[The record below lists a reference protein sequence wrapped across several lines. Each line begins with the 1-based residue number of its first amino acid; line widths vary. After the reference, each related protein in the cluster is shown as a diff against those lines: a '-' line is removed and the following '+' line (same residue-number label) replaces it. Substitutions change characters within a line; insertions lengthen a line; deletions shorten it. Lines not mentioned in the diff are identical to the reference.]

1 MSYEKVTVNLS
12 AADCKLILRR
22 RRNETSV
29 QPRRQDQEGSLQDG
43 QGSQEVRR
51 HSYSTQKMNP
61 YFLLGA
67 FLAVSIA
74 GCVRY
79 YKRDEAG
86 QAKVHADWDKEK
98 ARLAE
103 EYAKNLQEQREKERE
118 AQVAADKTR
127 EQKDREIREAN
138 ARNAALLNSLRDRP
152 ERPKDGGV
160 PQSTGACSAAT
171 GAQLARGDAEFLV
184 GYSSDA
190 KTLAIELQ
198 SCVTQYNKIKKILN
212 KEN

>member
-1 MSYEKVTVNLS
+1 MSYENAIVNS
-12 AADCKLILRR
+12 TDPDCKLIFRR
-22 RRNETSV
+22 RRNEKGV
-29 QPRRQDQEGSLQDG
+29 QRGRQDQERSLQDG
-43 QGSQEVRR
+43 QSPQEARR
-51 HSYSTQKMNP
+51 HSHTAQKMNP

-67 FLAVSIA
+67 VLAVSIA
-74 GCVRY
+74 GGVGY
-79 YKRDEAG
+79 IKGDEAG
-86 QAKVHADWDKEK
+86 QAKVQAEWDKEK

-118 AQVAADKTR
+118 AQIAADQTR

-138 ARNAALLNSLRDRP
+138 ARNTALLNSLRDRA

-160 PQSTGACSAAT
+160 SQSTGACGAAT

-190 KTLAIELQ
+190 KALAIELQ

>member
-1 MSYEKVTVNLS
+1 MSYENAIVNS
-12 AADCKLILRR
+12 TDPDCKLIFRR
-22 RRNETSV
+22 RRNEAGLQS
-29 QPRRQDQEGSLQDG
+29 RRQDQEGSLQDG
-43 QGSQEVRR
+43 QGTQEVRR
-51 HSYSTQKMNP
+51 HSHTTQKMNP

-67 FLAVSIA
+67 VLAVSIA
-74 GCVRY
+74 GGVGY
-79 YKRDEAG
+79 IKGDEAG
-86 QAKVHADWDKEK
+86 QAKVQAEWDKEK

-118 AQVAADKTR
+118 AQITADKIR
-127 EQKDREIREAN
+127 EQKDHEIREAS
-138 ARNAALLNSLRDRP
+138 ARNTALLNSLRDRP
-152 ERPKDGGV
+152 ERPKDSGV
-160 PQSTGACSAAT
+160 PQSTGACGSAT
-171 GAQLARGDAEFLV
+171 GAQLARGDAEFLA